1 MPNVWTIH
9 NVTGPSGSHKSD
21 LQGCHITTN
30 AGGTAYEFTDNN
42 ISTILSTTPGT
53 TLPTPP
59 FTFPNFGLHSLDW
72 TIEVTTLTGGP
83 GGNEAQGS
91 WSNNAP
97 SISAG
102 EGGEWTAQAGSTV
115 GDDTGSDAEED
126 GDAASASA

>member
-1 MPNVWTIH
+1 
-9 NVTGPSGSHKSD
+9 